1 MIGGHDRTILRDLAK
16 RAAEIASLPVMA
28 ERREL
33 WKRHN
38 ALERTRPMILVSPE
52 GGWRELL
59 PEESLVCEDER
70 ARQIERTLR
79 RRIYVHEGLGDDSV
93 IECEWIVRKAVR
105 HTGWGLEPRFT
116 ASSAE
121 RGAWAFDPVI
131 LAPKDLG
138 KLKYPEVIHDEAAT
152 ERNLDEARE
161 LFGDILEVKLRG
173 VSRIHFHLMQLYCK
187 LRGLTQVMM
196 DMIEN
201 PSMLHDAMTFLEEG
215 HQGIVR
221 QYDEMNLLNLNN
233 DGTYHASGG
242 NGYTD
247 ELPPDDFDPAHVRP
261 ADMWSSAEAQE
272 LAQVSPE
279 MHWEFSMQYESRLLE
294 PFGLN
299 GYGCCED
306 LTLKMDDVLKIPN
319 MRRISISPFADVEK
333 CAELLQDRCIF
344 SWKPKPQHL
353 VGDFN
358 EEMIRD
364 YIRRAL
370 DATRGCIVEMVLKD
384 THTCDNHPE
393 RFTRWARIA
402 RELAE
407 QY

>member
-16 RAAEIASLPVMA
+16 RVAEIASLPVMS

-33 WKRHN
+33 WKLHN
-38 ALERTRPMILVSPE
+38 ALERVRPMILVSPE
-52 GGWRELL
+52 GGWRELV
-59 PEESLVCEDER
+59 PEESLVCEGER
-70 ARQIERTLR
+70 AHQIERSLR
-79 RRIYVHEGLGDDSV
+79 RRIYTHEWLGNDSV
-93 IECEWIVRKAVR
+93 IECEWIVGKAVR
-105 HTGWGLEPRFT
+105 HTGWGLEPRFI

-131 LAPKDLG
+131 LGPKDLG
-138 KLKYPEVIHDEAAT
+138 KLQYPEVVHDEALT
-152 ERNLDEARE
+152 ERNLDEARD
-161 LFGDILEVKLRG
+161 LFGDILEVKLKG
-173 VSRIHFHLMQLYCK
+173 VTRVHFHLMRIYCK
-187 LRGLTQVMM
+187 LRGLTRVMM

-215 HQGIVR
+215 HRRIVR
-221 QYDEMNLLNLNN
+221 QYNEMNLLDLNN

-261 ADMWSSAEAQE
+261 ADMWASAEAQE

-279 MHWEFSMQYESRLLE
+279 MHWEFSMQDESRLLE

-333 CAELLQDRCIF
+333 CAELLQNRTIF

-358 EEMIRD
+358 EEMIRE

-370 DATRGCIVEMVLKD
+370 DATRGCVVEMVLKD